1 MRSQYFSDVPEH
13 ADPPRRDYMKM
24 DERKKSSNPSQI
36 QAKSKLRLQQQM
48 AQNRRTTNNSDD
60 SEDDRICEID
70 KRIAARKAAA
80 LAEDKAAND
89 PSQYVSNRAKMIKDQ
104 SSNSPGNLCSLSC
117 LDFEVQGA
125 SSPPR
130 QPRQLP
136 WLIFETTYN
145 KL

>member
-1 MRSQYFSDVPEH
+1 MRSQYFSDNLEH
-13 ADPPRRDYMKM
+13 ADPPRRDYIKM

-80 LAEDKAAND
+80 LAEDKAANE
-89 PSQYVSNRAKMIKDQ
+89 PSQYVSNRAKMVKDQ
-104 SSNSPGNLCSLSC
+104 ASNSPGNYFIYYL
-117 LDFEVQGA
+117 V
-125 SSPPR
+125 PV
-130 QPRQLP
+130 
-136 WLIFETTYN
+136 Y
-145 KL
+145 